1 MLEYNAIIQMQFY
14 VSVMLMLVLT
24 VHAHE
29 IYNIYITVKVEPFIF
44 SVEISYLVA
53 LNGCVCLCIL

>member
-1 MLEYNAIIQMQFY
+1 MQFY